1 MLRSL
6 LSSST
11 GASISSSTSRVVMR
25 ASGGG
30 AFTSTVL
37 LLQKDV
43 VFEEIYRGE
52 AFRAQQRLK
61 QSKNYPGPTRAATPG
76 EAAYCYNGTV
86 RLASEPSERNYWRP
100 VVDDAPTKVLDYV
113 TVRVQFKVNV
123 WVSAGW
129 EVRMHVI
136 QVSVPRTTSLKELKS
151 RVILDN
157 KHPYLCQSDFQ
168 LCDAD
173 SKPLGSTPDKD
184 GVDMTCTLEALGV
197 QDHTVVQA
205 VEVDEDHLLH
215 TQARN
220 GKFKS
225 WHEDDLSVGELNDTS
240 KPYRDLGYPTEPDG
254 KPRMEA
260 KPSALYNYGNR
271 M

>member
-1 MLRSL
+1 
-6 LSSST
+6 
-11 GASISSSTSRVVMR
+11 MR